1 MFGTGM
7 RLDFYIFN
15 KYDPYRVIFPQIA
28 LIFIGLLI
36 LRLFFALTKCFKT
49 FVLPIFIRR
58 NLKKE
63 YGKWA
68 VITGCTQGIGLSYA
82 EQLAQ
87 NGLNLVLIARNL
99 SKLEEISQKI
109 QVKHKIQVEFIVAD
123 FAQGPHIFKII
134 EDGLENKD
142 IGILVNNVG
151 VSYPYPLYFHE
162 LHSEDLLTLLN
173 VNINS
178 AVSMTQIILPR
189 LKTKK
194 KGAIINIGSCSGL
207 APFPLV
213 TVYSATKAFLD
224 FFSRDLS

>member
-82 EQLAQ
+82 EQLAK

-123 FAQGPHIFKII
+123 LPKDRIFSKLSKM
-134 EDGLENKD
+134 D
-142 IGILVNNVG
+142 
-151 VSYPYPLYFHE
+151 
-162 LHSEDLLTLLN
+162 
-173 VNINS
+173 
-178 AVSMTQIILPR
+178 
-189 LKTKK
+189 LKTRTL
-194 KGAIINIGSCSGL
+194 GFWSIML
-207 APFPLV
+207 E
-213 TVYSATKAFLD
+213 FLILILCI
-224 FFSRDLS
+224 FMSFILRIC